1 MEEFPM
7 KRQIA
12 LLLLCACPAVY
23 AGNDA
28 SGVAAA
34 HARVPEHGPI
44 PVAFV
49 LTEGAVM
56 IDFAGPWEVFQDVM
70 VLTRGSA
77 MSDQHVFAPY
87 VVSDTKQPLHVS
99 GGMTITPDYTFDD
112 APAPKIVVI
121 PAQQGGSP
129 KMMTWLRKMAR
140 ESDVV
145 MSVCT
150 GAYKLAQAG
159 LLEGKQA
166 TTHHASY
173 VDFHHQFPNVRLQ
186 LDRRYV
192 ASDSV
197 IYTSGGL
204 SAGIDLALHIVD
216 GYFGRGIA
224 EATARQMEYE
234 GTGWKGDGTSMVKY
248 SEPPVVHTPADGYR
262 SGAFGNW
269 RGDLATKDGTFR
281 IAVHLWPDAQGRTV
295 GSVDSIDQDA
305 FGAPIESAKIGG
317 TGVDFEIGSV
327 HGRYSGKLDAKGN
340 AIQGTWTQGDATLS
354 LNLTRAPEGPTK

>member
-1 MEEFPM
+1 M
-7 KRQIA
+7 RRRIA
-12 LLLLCACPAVY
+12 LLLLCVSSVVY

-28 SGVAAA
+28 SGSAAA
-34 HARVPEHGPI
+34 HARVPEHGSI

-70 VLTRGSA
+70 VPTRGST

-87 VVSDTKQPLHVS
+87 VVSDAKQPLHVS

-121 PAQQGGSP
+121 PAQQGSSP
-129 KMMTWLRKMAR
+129 KMMAWLRKMAG

-166 TTHHASY
+166 TTHHGSY
-173 VDFHHQFPNVRLQ
+173 VEFHHQFPNVRLQ
-186 LDRRYV
+186 RDRRYV

-224 EATARQMEYE
+224 EATAREMEYE

-248 SEPPVVHTPADGYR
+248 SEPPVVHTPADAYR
-262 SGAFGNW
+262 AGAFGNW
-269 RGDLATKDGTFR
+269 HGDLATKDGTFR

-295 GSVDSIDQDA
+295 GSVDSIDQDV
-305 FGAPIESAKIGG
+305 FGAPIESATIGG
-317 TGVDFEIGSV
+317 TTVDFEIGSV
-327 HGRYSGKLDAKGN
+327 HGHYRGKLDAKAN
-340 AIQGTWTQGDATLS
+340 AIQGTWTQGGATLS